1 MHWPIATIG
10 ESPMMEKRQLTETLN
25 IAIANALANVHTA
38 TIAKVVAVSSTTID
52 VQPVINRVV
61 DGRSIELPVFTK
73 VPPVFMQGGGS
84 YTAHPIAAGDYCLLV
99 LTERCFDRWYE
110 GQDNQ
115 PPAEFRMHDYSDGL
129 AIVGVNPRAGAIT
142 IPSVITHI
150 GDAYQEGDYEHQGN
164 RDQTGN
170 YTHTG
175 NVVRQGTRTQTGDD
189 AVTGNIAATQTV
201 SAANFTGVGGG
212 TMQSTV
218 DMETSQ
224 NMDAG
229 TFSVGGQAGASG
241 TFTTADSKTVT
252 VVNGL
257 ITSIV

>member
-1 MHWPIATIG
+1 MHWPITAFG

-61 DGRSIELPVFTK
+61 GGRSIELPVFTK

-84 YTAHPIAAGDYCLLV
+84 YTAHPIAVDDYCLLV

-129 AIVGVNPRAGAIT
+129 AIVGVNPRAGALT
-142 IPSVITHI
+142 IPSVIQQT
-150 GDAYQEGDYEHQGN
+150 GDTNQDGDYTHQGD
-164 RDQTGN
+164 RDHTGN
-170 YTHTG
+170 YTL
-175 NVVRQGTRTQTGDD
+175 TGDFTQQGNMEITGD
-189 AVTGNIAATQTV
+189 FTLNGNMQVNGNITCTGTIAAG
-201 SAANFTGVGGG
+201 NFTGLGGG
-212 TMQSTV
+212 AMTSSTNI
-218 DMETSQ
+218 ETTE
-224 NMDAG
+224 DVVAG
-229 TFSVGGQAGASG
+229 GISLNSHTHGGV
-241 TFTTADSKTVT
+241 TTGGGNT
-252 VVNGL
+252 GGPQ
-257 ITSIV
+257 